1 MSNQNMWEARYR
13 DKVGH
18 TPDGV
23 SPHPM
28 VLEEAQAMLER
39 KRHNDGVS
47 EPLNALDL
55 GSGAGR
61 HALALAGLGVTVTAV
76 DFAASAQELVQR
88 DAAAQ
93 GLADRIR
100 LVVADVSSWHP
111 TDREVFDI
119 LVASYLHIDLSVLVN
134 SADLLAPGGRLV
146 WIAHAPDSS
155 HGPPPEVV
163 RDTLAD
169 FRTRLASLNPD
180 DFRVLR
186 LEEYQLSSEF
196 LDIIVILER
205 LPVGQAHTAC

>member
-1 MSNQNMWEARYR
+1 
-13 DKVGH
+13 
-18 TPDGV
+18 
-23 SPHPM
+23 
-28 VLEEAQAMLER
+28 

-61 HALALAGLGVTVTAV
+61 HALALAGLGVPGTAV

-100 LVVADVSSWHP
+100 LVVADASTWHP

-119 LVASYLHIDLSVLVN
+119 LVASYLHIDLSLLVN

-146 WIAHAPDSS
+146 WIAHTPARNTGSTS
-155 HGPPPEVV
+155 VV
-163 RDTLAD
+163 
-169 FRTRLASLNPD
+169 
-180 DFRVLR
+180 
-186 LEEYQLSSEF
+186 
-196 LDIIVILER
+196 
-205 LPVGQAHTAC
+205 

>member
-1 MSNQNMWEARYR
+1 
-13 DKVGH
+13 
-18 TPDGV
+18 
-23 SPHPM
+23 SPR
-28 VLEEAQAMLER
+28 EQ
-39 KRHNDGVS
+39 
-47 EPLNALDL
+47 
-55 GSGAGR
+55 
-61 HALALAGLGVTVTAV
+61 
-76 DFAASAQELVQR
+76 VQR

-100 LVVADVSSWHP
+100 LVVGDGSSWHP
-111 TDREVFDI
+111 TDRAVFDI
-119 LVASYLHIDLSVLVN
+119 LVASYLRIDLSVLVN
-134 SADLLAPGGRLV
+134 SAELLAPGRRRV

-155 HGPPPEVV
+155 PGPPPDVL

-169 FRTRLASLNPD
+169 FRTRLAARNPD